1 MKARSKKVTTWD
13 EFKDKVKGPRGTVI
27 RDEFERRTDAFLIG
41 LQLRELREKAQLTQE
56 EFAQKVNKKRS
67 YISRVEND
75 AGNMTLR
82 TLLELF
88 EVGLGKKVIITIK

>member
-1 MKARSKKVTTWD
+1 MKKERNKIYTW
-13 EFKDKVKGPRGTVI
+13 EEIKDRAIGEKGTPN
-27 RDEFERRTDAFLIG
+27 RDRMEREASAFLIG